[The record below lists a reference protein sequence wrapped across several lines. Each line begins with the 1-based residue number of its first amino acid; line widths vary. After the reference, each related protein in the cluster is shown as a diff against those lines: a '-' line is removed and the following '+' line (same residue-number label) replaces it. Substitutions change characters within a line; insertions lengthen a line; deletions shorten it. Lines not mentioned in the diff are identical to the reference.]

1 MTLQTVHTLRLAFG
15 VWAAI
20 AVAYGMAW
28 QLSFISPLFATIF
41 LLFPA
46 WVGWKMALRL
56 IQRLSLSLLLGLFV
70 AEFLLDFPAICI
82 MVYALL
88 FFFIY
93 YNDTPLAPPFAA
105 MFMTIGITVVPI
117 MGLAG
122 VGLPQFIA
130 LALLANFGIGLVFAW
145 VFHTIMPSSLAK
157 QLPQAQA
164 AQKPAPPTLPPREE
178 RIKQALTSS
187 IVALMAVVVFFSFNL
202 VAYAFAMIQI
212 CFMVGAPSA
221 NASAQAL
228 KDTALA
234 CCIGGLAIIVVFNL
248 LVAVPTYPFL
258 LLVTLLCTL
267 FFSKQMFAGTAMS
280 KTYISGLTTFLV
292 LLGTS
297 TMVEKVASVNF
308 YMRIAQILFA
318 GLFAIGGLL
327 LVGYLLNPDRRRL
340 LSLKRNR

>member
-1 MTLQTVHTLRLAFG
+1 MTLQAVKTLRLAFG

-28 QLSFISPLFATIF
+28 PLSFIAPLFATIF

-46 WVGWKMALRL
+46 WIGWEMALQL
-56 IQRLSLSLLLGLFV
+56 IQRLSISLLLGLFI

-82 MVYALL
+82 TVYALL

-105 MFMTIGITVVPI
+105 MFMTFGITIVPI

-130 LALLANFGIGLVFAW
+130 LALLLNLVLGLLFAW
-145 VFHTIMPSSLAK
+145 IFHTIMPDTLAIR
-157 QLPQAQA
+157 LPQPQA
-164 AQKPAPPTLPPREE
+164 AKKPVPPVLPPREE
-178 RIKQALTSS
+178 RIRQALVSS
-187 IVALMAVVVFFSFNL
+187 IVALAAVTLFFSLNL
-202 VAYAFAMIQI
+202 VAYTFAMIQI

-221 NASAQAL
+221 NASVQAL

-234 CCIGGLAIIVVFNL
+234 CCIGGLAILIVFNL
-248 LVAVPTYPFL
+248 LVAVPTYPFF

-267 FFSKQMFAGTAMS
+267 LFSKQMFAGTAMS

-318 GLFAIGGLL
+318 GLFAIAGLL
-327 LVGYLLNPDRRRL
+327 LVGYLLNPDRRRIL
-340 LSLKRNR
+340 LLKRDR